1 MGILKIKNMVSH
13 CRLGNAFMQWCIAYA
28 AQVRFE
34 AVPDELRRLIRDT
47 FSGWTQSRVNEKANK
62 VWRDLGNRANAS
74 GIASKTALWEKLT
87 EARVLN
93 EFEREEIADDGI
105 YDDGDRA
112 SVDISELFADPK
124 RRVKCDG
131 DKPDL
136 DSELEWVAKENEWLS
151 KFDKI
156 TADSGKSFNPESE
169 QMLVADLRLLR
180 QLHEENAWHKANDA
194 WLTSLLPVGG
204 LIRVKS
210 SNTHLWVL
218 KTNDCASLC
227 WPAEET
233 EPNLWRKAKAV
244 KELIWYTCF
253 DLNDVEVL
261 SLQVESPKSLFL
273 QERLTTS
280 LLLGT

>member
-1 MGILKIKNMVSH
+1 MGILKIKNMVSN
-13 CRLGNAFMQWCIAYA
+13 CRLRNPLMQWCIAYA
-28 AQVRFE
+28 VQASFA

-74 GIASKTALWEKLT
+74 GIASKPALWEKLT
-87 EARVLN
+87 DANVLG

-105 YDDGDRA
+105 DGDVDA
-112 SVDISELFADPK
+112 PSVDISELFADAK

-156 TADSGKSFNPESE
+156 TDESGKSLNPESE
-169 QMLVADLRLLR
+169 QKLVADLRLLR
-180 QLHEENAWHKANDA
+180 QLHGENAWHKANDA
-194 WLTSLLPVGG
+194 WNTALLPVGG
-204 LIRVKS
+204 LIYVKS
-210 SNTHLWVL
+210 LNMHLWVL
-218 KTNDCASLC
+218 KTNDSAALC
-227 WPAEET
+227 WPAEQVEA
-233 EPNLWRKAKAV
+233 NMWRKAKV
-244 KELIWYTCF
+244 KELTWYTCF

-261 SLQVESPKSLFL
+261 SVLVESPKSLFL
-273 QERLTTS
+273 QERLAAS
-280 LLLGT
+280 LLLGV